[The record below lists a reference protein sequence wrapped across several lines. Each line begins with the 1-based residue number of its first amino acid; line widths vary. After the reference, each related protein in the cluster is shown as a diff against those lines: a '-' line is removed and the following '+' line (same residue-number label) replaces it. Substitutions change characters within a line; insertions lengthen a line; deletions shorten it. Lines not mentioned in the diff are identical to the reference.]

1 MAKNIKITR
10 GNTQTVQLTVK
21 DSNQVQAVEPTDTIY
36 FTAKPQ
42 YDNDSTDS
50 LAAIAKTMSA
60 GSVLDPNTGVVTF
73 KLTAT
78 ETNIVPGKYVYDM
91 VLKQADTDRATLLD
105 GKLTVKP
112 AATLRGF

>member
-1 MAKNIKITR
+1 MAKNIKIIR

-21 DSNQVQAVEPTDTIY
+21 DSNQVQAVGPTDTIY

-50 LAAIAKTMSA
+50 LAVITKTMSA
-60 GSVLDPNTGVVTF
+60 GSVLDPDTGVVTF
-73 KLTAT
+73 KLTAA
-78 ETNIVPGKYVYDM
+78 ETNIMPGKYVYDM